1 LWQVPIQVM
10 GEGAVPGGQEL
21 DEPPQQEQRNPSTAQ
36 YFQ

>member
-10 GEGAVPGGQEL
+10 GDGWVPGGHEF
-21 DEPPQQEQRNPSTAQ
+21 DEPPQHEQRNPSMAQ